1 MSSRGDKRYIGYELR
16 VASKPHISTRKE
28 DVSVPQSTLF
38 VGKLIDY
45 PHKHTHTR
53 TRTLQHGASFRK
65 FQIRVAA
72 PLDKRLLVMAAF
84 NGPTD
89 PNFAAL
95 VQVVVNAMDD

>member
-16 VASKPHISTRKE
+16 VASKAHISTRKE

-45 PHKHTHTR
+45 PHKQTHTH
-53 TRTLQHGASFRK
+53 TLQHGASFRK